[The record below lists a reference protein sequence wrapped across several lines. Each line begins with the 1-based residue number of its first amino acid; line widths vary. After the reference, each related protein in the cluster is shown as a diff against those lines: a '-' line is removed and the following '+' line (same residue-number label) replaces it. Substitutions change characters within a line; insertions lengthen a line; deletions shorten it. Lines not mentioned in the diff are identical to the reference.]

1 MSKHQTPFNA
11 NLNGGTIIKSFA
23 TIVLFLFI
31 LSSIP
36 AGAQGV
42 NRVVMPHRDEL
53 ASEISFWKQIFARV
67 SLNEYLIHDSYN
79 LEIVYKK
86 VRFDS
91 TVSDRQR
98 SKELKAIKDEISDL
112 LLRFQSGEFEEGALT
127 PWEREVFGKFAHIRD
142 RNKFEIAARRVRAQQ
157 GIKENFLAGV
167 RRSFRYLPHIEQ
179 IFEAEGLPHQLVY
192 LPHVESSFNPVAR
205 SHVGASGMWQFMRG
219 TARSYMKVNRVADQR
234 FDPLISTRAAA
245 RLLKYNY
252 SQLKDWALAITAYNH
267 GLGSMRKAKRRYGD
281 YATIRENYLR
291 RSFGF
296 ASKNFY
302 PEFLAVVEIS
312 DSLSHYFPNVAKDP
326 LWEFQEITLPKAL
339 RLTTFSRQ
347 FNIDLVTLK
356 ALNPGY
362 HSSVWQGQRLVP
374 AQYPLRLPVDRDA
387 QQIIAALGASREEIQ
402 EVTLAQKAIGRKE
415 QLVLTSLRTFFQR
428 RQALRQLLASQRA
441 GVSETAA
448 SPNAED
454 RERLLALEWTAPPLP
469 LAQTTVALAP
479 AAPAALTENPAAG
492 MVLPAGKAQVAAA
505 APVNPDP
512 LALAEI
518 ERRAPPRA
526 ASSAEIAITDG
537 SVTGRVST
545 NKAAVAA
552 DESAP
557 PWESAIA
564 LLIPAPAAP
573 VTGEL
578 ADHTARQL
586 LAVARTGVED
596 QPRGTL
602 DWEAQPL
609 TGAAPQTAVLQE
621 QTAAAAANI
630 PFNKPTV
637 AEDGAADLSVPAA
650 PPVAAVAETAA
661 PAVYAL
667 AATAAE
673 PAGRLRFAKPEVGQA
688 TRENIF
694 GFGDLEPALLAET
707 PPQPAETRAPA
718 SSYRHSSE
726 YPGHEIYAS
735 LQKWNVVYNAQTLG
749 GQEILTLLRNRLNVQ
764 KGSIIVYPGE
774 TLGHFGDW
782 LNINTQSLRRI
793 NSLSRQQD
801 IKTGQ
806 RLQLDLSRE
815 TPAGFL
821 EKRLSYHLTLIESLL
836 NGRTS
841 IRLEDYAIQAGEN
854 LWSLARKRNFPV
866 NLLLY
871 FNDLDKLERLYP
883 GDVIKLPVIY
893 N

>member
-1 MSKHQTPFNA
+1 M
-11 NLNGGTIIKSFA
+11 
-23 TIVLFLFI
+23 V

-36 AGAQGV
+36 AGAEGV
-42 NRVVMPHRDEL
+42 NRVVLPHRDEL
-53 ASEISFWKQIFARV
+53 ASEITFWKQIFARV

-91 TVSDRQR
+91 TVSERQR

-112 LLRFQSGEFEEGALT
+112 LLRFHSGEFEKSLLT
-127 PWEREVFGKFAHIRD
+127 PWEREIYGKFDHIRD
-142 RNKFEIAARRVRAQQ
+142 RDKFEIAARRVRAQQ

-167 RRSFRYLPHIEQ
+167 RRSFRYLPHIKQ
-179 IFEAEGLPHQLVY
+179 IFEAEGLPPQLIY

-205 SHVGASGMWQFMRG
+205 SHVGAAGMWQFMRG
-219 TARSYMKVNRVADQR
+219 TAKPYMKVNKIADQR

-267 GLGSMRKAKRRYGD
+267 GLGSMRKAKRKYGD

-312 DSLSHYFPNVAKDP
+312 DSLSHYFPNVAGDP
-326 LWEFQEITLPKAL
+326 LWEFQEITLPRTL
-339 RLTTFSRQ
+339 SLPTFSRQ
-347 FNIDLVTLK
+347 FNIDLESLK

-362 HSSVWQGQRLVP
+362 LSTVWRGGQLVP

-402 EVTLAQKAIGRKE
+402 EVTLAQKAIGRQE

-428 RQALRQLLASQRA
+428 RETLRHLLASQRA

-448 SPNAED
+448 PPSAED
-454 RERLLALEWTAPPLP
+454 RDRLLALDWAAPALQ
-469 LAQTTVALAP
+469 LAQTPVEVTPASPPALI
-479 AAPAALTENPAAG
+479 ENPAAG
-492 MVLPAGKAQVAAA
+492 PVFTAGKAQVAVN

-512 LALAEI
+512 LAVAVAVRPVPEH
-518 ERRAPPRA
+518 A
-526 ASSAEIAITDG
+526 ASSPEIALTPGIT
-537 SVTGRVST
+537 TGRVT
-545 NKAAVAA
+545 VNKAAVAA
-552 DESAP
+552 DEFTPS
-557 PWESAIA
+557 WEAAAASLTAA
-564 LLIPAPAAP
+564 FAAPAPDKLAGNAAGQP
-573 VTGEL
+573 L
-578 ADHTARQL
+578 AFAK
-586 LAVARTGVED
+586 TGVAD
-596 QPRGTL
+596 NPRRAP
-602 DWEAQPL
+602 DWEAPPLASTALQNQPA
-609 TGAAPQTAVLQE
+609 AAPAGL
-621 QTAAAAANI
+621 A
-630 PFNKPTV
+630 FNKPTV
-637 AEDGAADLSVPAA
+637 TPPAPLPA
-650 PPVAAVAETAA
+650 QPIVAAAETAPA
-661 PAVYAL
+661 PAYSL
-667 AATAAE
+667 AANPGGRT
-673 PAGRLRFAKPEVGQA
+673 GRLRFAKPEAGPA
-688 TRENIF
+688 TREHIF
-694 GFGDLEPALLAET
+694 GFGDLEQTLLAET
-707 PPQPAETRAPA
+707 PRKPAEARTSPP
-718 SSYRHSSE
+718 SYQHSSE
-726 YPGHEIYAS
+726 YPGQESYAA
-735 LQKWNVVYNAQTLG
+735 LQKWQVVYNAQTLG
-749 GQEILTLLRNRLNVQ
+749 GQEILALLRNRLNVQ
-764 KGSIIVYPGE
+764 NGAITVYPGE

-793 NSLSRQQD
+793 NTLSRQQD

-821 EKRLSYHLTLIESLL
+821 EKRLSYHLGLIESLL

-841 IRLEDYAIQAGEN
+841 IRLEDYAIQAGDN